1 MSAMWVKIDLFDVPV
16 CNSFQAKILND
27 QLCYEVDLN
36 RFSNKENINRE
47 LELGFNFVMDYNE
60 DRQIDLNQY
69 QRNEMELGLASSM
82 VELDHSQKAI
92 IYLNTIGRKIWFKR
106 TVGRVR
112 LYVLSEPVKLIGEGQ
127 YNFDTLKDLRV
138 TESYLEMARDIREC
152 QNDEPFFNCTTRQ
165 YVDAI
170 MERCECLPH
179 INLKSNGKVD
189 W

>member
-1 MSAMWVKIDLFDVPV
+1 MDYVSHPVHFVTKNRKVAPSALIPFCEFGGDMSIMGKKISELDFPV

-92 IYLNTIGRKIWFKR
+92 IYLNTIGRKI
-106 TVGRVR
+106 
-112 LYVLSEPVKLIGEGQ
+112 
-127 YNFDTLKDLRV
+127 
-138 TESYLEMARDIREC
+138 
-152 QNDEPFFNCTTRQ
+152 
-165 YVDAI
+165 
-170 MERCECLPH
+170 
-179 INLKSNGKVD
+179 
-189 W
+189 